1 MKNYH
6 FDAPILDSQP
16 LPEYF
21 ATEVVSAHQVGPCTR
36 LVFAVARVPADTGK
50 PHREGVVAVVLPPE
64 MVAMFAEHIRTG
76 IPARAQAFTAWDNDG
91 EPTLKG
97 H

>member
-6 FDAPILDSQP
+6 FDAPLFDVTYT
-16 LPEYF
+16 EYF
-21 ATEVVSAHQVGPCTR
+21 ATEVVSIQAIGPCTR
-36 LVFAVARVPADTGK
+36 IVFATAKLGTESGRPS
-50 PHREGVVAVVLPPE
+50 RESVCAVVLPTE

-76 IPARAQAFTAWDNDG
+76 IPARAQAMLDFEG
-91 EPTLKG
+91 GQHP